1 MQLMS
6 TTATDSVE
14 YVIDMVFLGNKSKLT
29 VGQPM
34 LRLRHDLP
42 AVKRVILVDGL
53 SRASSDDPDLA
64 LSVSPALVS
73 PLQR

>member
-29 VGQPM
+29 VGQSM

-42 AVKRVILVDGL
+42 AVKRVILVDRL